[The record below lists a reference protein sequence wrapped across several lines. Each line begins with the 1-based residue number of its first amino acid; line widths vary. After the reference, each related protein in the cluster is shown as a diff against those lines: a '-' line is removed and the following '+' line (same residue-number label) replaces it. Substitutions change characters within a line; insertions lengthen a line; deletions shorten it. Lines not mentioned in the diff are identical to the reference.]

1 MQFLCIYKPTR
12 NDPPTPQLVA
22 HMGQFIETATKAGV
36 LLDARVRFSEGQLT
50 VTDGPFIEAKELIGG
65 FALIQ
70 TKTKAEVIEWT
81 KRFLKVAGDGVSEI
95 RKISEGPETQ

>member
-1 MQFLCIYKPTR
+1 MQFLCIFKPTKC
-12 NDPPTPQLVA
+12 DPPTPQFLA
-22 HMGQFIETATKAGV
+22 DMGQ
-36 LLDARVRFSEGQLT
+36 
-50 VTDGPFIEAKELIGG
+50 FIEAKELIGG

-95 RKISEGPETQ
+95 RKVSEGLETQ